1 MSKKVIMMAAAGL
14 VLLAGGGGA
23 AYYFTQINSA
33 EAAVE
38 PEKPIGI
45 YEMDQFLVN
54 IRSGGG
60 DRFARLTVKLALAP
74 DTAVDEIKEDPLLT
88 ARLRD
93 KVLTLITAKN
103 FTDLN
108 NPEGKEAFRA
118 EIAARIA
125 PLLKEAEVKEVL
137 FADFVVQ

>member
-1 MSKKVIMMAAAGL
+1 MSKKTIMMAAAGL
-14 VLLAGGGGA
+14 VLLGGGGGA
-23 AYYFTQINSA
+23 AYYFTQVNPA

-45 YEMDQFLVN
+45 YEMEQFLVN
-54 IRSGGG
+54 IRSAGG
-60 DRFARLTVKLALAP
+60 DRFARLTVKIALAP

-93 KVLTLITAKN
+93 KVLTLITAKS
-103 FTDLN
+103 FSDLN
-108 NPEGKEAFRA
+108 NPEGKETFRN
-118 EIAARIA
+118 EIASRIA
-125 PLLKEAEVKEVL
+125 TLLKEAEVKEVL